1 MAAGTANARGARAG
15 GLGLVVSW
23 LPPSPAYNQPPQLAP
38 IPNNPQL
45 APSRLR
51 GASWQ
56 PAQKMRGPRWC
67 ERASWQLVAT
77 RTSWQ
82 LDPPASSQLAPPPQL
97 AARWL
102 ELLCSVLFACACCV
116 CCLQLT
122 DAGQRWLAIGLIIR
136 RHRQKVIRGFI
147 YL

>member
-23 LPPSPAYNQPPQLAP
+23 LPPSLAYNQPPQLAP

-56 PAQKMRGPRWC
+56 PAQKMRGPRRC

-102 ELLCSVLFACACCV
+102 ALLCGVGGYRLGVNHRRGCENLRTKDQELWSMAVLTKHGSFTGA
-116 CCLQLT
+116 
-122 DAGQRWLAIGLIIR
+122 R
-136 RHRQKVIRGFI
+136 
-147 YL
+147 

>member
-1 MAAGTANARGARAG
+1 MTRDEPLKDVYWRLVTSWQPAQPTRGARAG

-56 PAQKMRGPRWC
+56 PAQKMRGPRRC

-102 ELLCSVLFACACCV
+102 ELLCGVAALGTPF
-116 CCLQLT
+116 
-122 DAGQRWLAIGLIIR
+122 
-136 RHRQKVIRGFI
+136 
-147 YL
+147 

>member
-56 PAQKMRGPRWC
+56 PAQKMRGPRRC

-102 ELLCSVLFACACCV
+102 ELLCGVGGIHKKS
-116 CCLQLT
+116 
-122 DAGQRWLAIGLIIR
+122 GLSFFDY
-136 RHRQKVIRGFI
+136 KFI
-147 YL
+147 ALLG